1 MTQKGEMSRES
12 RTRRKLM
19 AQEKGAEETLN
30 QEERERGEKMPR
42 EARQSHVLTQSLM
55 LVTVTPPSLVLGNI
69 SAPFLSS
76 SSLNKLF
83 PVFI

>member
-1 MTQKGEMSRES
+1 
-12 RTRRKLM
+12 M

-30 QEERERGEKMPR
+30 QEERERERQRQGEGKMPR
-42 EARQSHVLTQSLM
+42 EVRQSHVLTQSLM
-55 LVTVTPPSLVLGNI
+55 LITVMPQSFFLGNM